1 MCFFVVLTV
10 MKSVRF
16 CQVYLFIFAHYIS
29 FSSHAAVQHPVFI
42 IIGCIYLHP
51 HSHFFW
57 VSGDLHTHSESVGSI
72 LCTLSFCQSLA
83 FCSTDIWSR
92 QAGQGLCCGRQV
104 LGGGGPWRMIQP
116 WEEFLVERA
125 HLSVAGKWWCL
136 SLSTL
141 WNHTCP
147 FDKHTFVTESVS
159 NMGGWVAN
167 HSFHQGKRM
176 HQTQTPLVP
185 PCTCMDTLSLAGLF
199 HSSHRRI
206 PHQEKQRGMAHLLS
220 LLDPLLLQ

>member
-57 VSGDLHTHSESVGSI
+57 VSGDLHTRIVKV
-72 LCTLSFCQSLA
+72 LAA
-83 FCSTDIWSR
+83 FCACIILPKLGFLQYRHLISSARSGSLLWQTSSGRRWS
-92 QAGQGLCCGRQV
+92 
-104 LGGGGPWRMIQP
+104 MIQP

-147 FDKHTFVTESVS
+147 FDKHIFVTESVS